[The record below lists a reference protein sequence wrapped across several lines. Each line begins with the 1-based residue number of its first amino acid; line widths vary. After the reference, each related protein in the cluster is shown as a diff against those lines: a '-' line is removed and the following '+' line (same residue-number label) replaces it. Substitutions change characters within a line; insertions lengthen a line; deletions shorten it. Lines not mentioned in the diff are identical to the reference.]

1 MDEAME
7 DDLFDIKEDQ
17 RVRNEDTEEE
27 LRQAC
32 HDTRHAADADAL
44 EIAFANVIKLLTV
57 VEDQYRDY
65 QLTARN
71 KAEEHPVN
79 DSNEALRF
87 DGVVRELFGLDGEEG
102 SETYVVA
109 DGAPRTVRLSL
120 PDLVKSVL
128 AYEEPK
134 AEEEPKVAI
143 EGEEEDEEEEEEE
156 PEVNWYAEGFVELT
170 DEERSE
176 LKGRT
181 LEKYLDARDDA
192 FAPLDAATKAT
203 LSQEDLETY

>member
-1 MDEAME
+1 MCKDACQTCDFYERVGKAVEANHKNILDMDEAME

-65 QLTARN
+65 QLTART

-102 SETYVVA
+102 SDTYVVG
-109 DGAPRTVRLSL
+109 DGAPEPCGFHCRTWSKVFCPTRSPRPTRNL
-120 PDLVKSVL
+120 
-128 AYEEPK
+128 
-134 AEEEPKVAI
+134 KVAI
-143 EGEEEDEEEEEEE
+143 EGEDEDEEEDEE

-176 LKGRT
+176 LKR
-181 LEKYLDARDDA
+181 
-192 FAPLDAATKAT
+192 
-203 LSQEDLETY
+203 

>member
-1 MDEAME
+1 MRLLRARRQSSRKLNHKNISDMDEAME

-17 RVRNEDTEEE
+17 RVRNEDTESE

-87 DGVVRELFGLDGEEG
+87 DAVVRELFGLDGEEG
-102 SETYVVA
+102 SDTYVVG
-109 DGAPRTVRLSL
+109 DGAARTC
-120 PDLVKSVL
+120 
-128 AYEEPK
+128 
-134 AEEEPKVAI
+134 
-143 EGEEEDEEEEEEE
+143 
-156 PEVNWYAEGFVELT
+156 GFHCQT
-170 DEERSE
+170 
-176 LKGRT
+176 
-181 LEKYLDARDDA
+181 
-192 FAPLDAATKAT
+192 
-203 LSQEDLETY
+203 